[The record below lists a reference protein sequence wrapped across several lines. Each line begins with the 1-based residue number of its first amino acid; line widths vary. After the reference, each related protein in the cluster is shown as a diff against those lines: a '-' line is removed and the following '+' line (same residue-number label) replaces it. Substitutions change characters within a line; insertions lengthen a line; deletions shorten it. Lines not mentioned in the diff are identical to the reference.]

1 MQADHQ
7 EKSRR
12 LLIFDLFDQI
22 SNSGGTLIIG
32 GDFFDFW
39 FNYKNV
45 MPSFYTDIIYELN
58 KLNQNDVEIHFLAGN
73 HDYWD
78 FGLLSSL
85 PVAYFMKVILSLF
98 STIRK
103 SWLPMGM
110 DYCHLIMDID

>member
-58 KLNQNDVEIHFLAGN
+58 KLNQCHCPSSQRQWHTNRRHEHQPNND
-73 HDYWD
+73 
-78 FGLLSSL
+78 
-85 PVAYFMKVILSLF
+85 
-98 STIRK
+98 
-103 SWLPMGM
+103 
-110 DYCHLIMDID
+110 